1 MTPSVR
7 CPTVLALPAAL
18 FRRLPAPATLAC
30 RAADLRGAVRSFWVT
45 TSGKHHSAARNAF
58 LPVVDGHEW
67 LALCIAAEARQT
79 ALALAQWLTP
89 REFGD
94 LPEWCARGTLYDLTG
109 GTFQACDRAT
119 AWDAV
124 PMRVTV
130 GDVLAH
136 FDAEL
141 VGWDPPPE
149 SAARPEGQL

>member
-1 MTPSVR
+1 MTPSVQ

-30 RAADLRGAVRSFWVT
+30 RAADLRGTVRSFWVT

-58 LPVVDGHEW
+58 LPVADGHEW

-89 REFGD
+89 REFGVPLD
-94 LPEWCARGTLYDLTG
+94 WYARGSLYDLCG
-109 GTFQACDRAT
+109 GGFRARDRAA

-124 PMRVTV
+124 SMRVTV
-130 GDVLAH
+130 GDVLRH

-141 VGWDPPPE
+141 VAWDPSPE